1 MRCPIDPAEIGKLL
15 SQLGQMMQGAGNA
28 PVGWDAAVN
37 MARTNIVQAGDPSLS
52 DSEKKVVN
60 TNVQLAQTWLNG
72 VTSVPAA
79 SSSSKAWCRSE
90 WIEETVGTWKKIVD
104 PVAQRVQNSMNNS
117 LPNLPGM
124 DESQQ
129 EILKPLLAAL
139 KPMSAAMFSMQ
150 ISNGIAALS
159 SEVLC
164 LTDIGIPLGD
174 TTTPALIPRNIKDFA
189 SGLQI
194 NESEIIA
201 FVSLRESAASRL
213 FSSVTWLAPTLLGA
227 IEEYSSQIN
236 VDNNKI
242 AEMMSQIDPT
252 NPNSIQEAL
261 SGGLF
266 EQQINKTQ
274 SAALIRI
281 ERLLALIEGWVY
293 EVVNIAASGRL
304 PGIGSMQEAMIRR
317 RAVGGPAE
325 KTFGA
330 LIGLELRPKLI
341 REAADFWNKQTLT
354 FGTNVRD
361 NLWNHPDLLP
371 SIEDLQDPEF
381 FNRIQAPLDIS
392 ALDSAGI
399 APKEPDSQTDDG
411 NSSSASK

>member
-266 EQQINKTQ
+266 EPQINKTQ